1 MLEQQNVIAIC
12 RPGTLALLRKICRNA
27 LFADSANGKTNLFES
42 AYEHLNKYEKKEQEG
57 PSGIFVGKTFRTSI

>member
-42 AYEHLNKYEKKEQEG
+42 AYEHLNEYEKKEQE
-57 PSGIFVGKTFRTSI
+57 